1 MTDSY
6 TPQGWYVDPT
16 GQGNARYW
24 NGASWTQTVNRA
36 GVVLNVYIDPNQAQI
51 PPTPGTQ
58 VAPPA
63 APPPRPPA
71 SPVSS
76 PDNSALGVVLGVVAV
91 LFFVLMMFA
100 IISNNSSTDQGPD
113 VTIVPPATDAPAAP
127 APEVTVAEVAPE
139 GTADG

>member
-24 NGASWTQTVNRA
+24 NGTSWTQTVNRA
-36 GVVLNVYIDPNQAQI
+36 GVVLNVYIDPNQAQV

-63 APPPRPPA
+63 APRPPA
-71 SPVSS
+71 QPTPT
-76 PDNSALGVVLGVVAV
+76 PDHTSMGAILGVLAIV
-91 LFFVLMMFA
+91 FFVVMMFV
-100 IISNNSSTDQGPD
+100 IIANDSSEDTPD
-113 VTIVPPATDAPAAP
+113 VTVPPAPEEP
-127 APEVTVAEVAPE
+127 APEATTPAPTD
-139 GTADG
+139 TAGG

>member
-58 VAPPA
+58 VAPPV

-71 SPVSS
+71 QPVSS
-76 PDNSALGVVLGVVAV
+76 PDNSAIGVVLGVVAV

-100 IISNNSSTDQGPD
+100 IISNDTSDDTPD
-113 VTIVPPATDAPAAP
+113 VTVPPAPEEP
-127 APEVTVAEVAPE
+127 APEATTPAVEAPTD
-139 GTADG
+139 TAGG

>member
-6 TPQGWYVDPT
+6 TTPPGWYVDPT

-24 NGASWTQTVNRA
+24 NGSSWTQTVNRG
-36 GVVLNVYIDPNQAQI
+36 GVVLNVYIDPNQAQV

-58 VAPPA
+58 VAPPV
-63 APPPRPPA
+63 APPPRPTA

-76 PDNSALGVVLGVVAV
+76 SHNSVVGVVLGVVAV

-100 IISNNSSTDQGPD
+100 IISNDGSNEDTPD
-113 VTIVPPATDAPAAP
+113 VTIVQPEPEQP
-127 APEVTVAEVAPE
+127 APEATTPAVEAPTD
-139 GTADG
+139 TAGG

>member
-36 GVVLNVYIDPNQAQI
+36 GVVLNVYIDPNQAKI

-58 VAPPA
+58 VAPPV
-63 APPPRPPA
+63 APPPRPAP
-71 SPVSS
+71 PVAS
-76 PDNSALGVVLGVVAV
+76 PDNSAVGVVIGVVAV
-91 LFFVLMMFA
+91 LFFALMMFV
-100 IISNNSSTDQGPD
+100 IISNNSSSNDTPD
-113 VTIVPPATDAPAAP
+113 VTIVQPEPEQP
-127 APEVTVAEVAPE
+127 APEPTAPAVE
-139 GTADG
+139 APSDTTGG